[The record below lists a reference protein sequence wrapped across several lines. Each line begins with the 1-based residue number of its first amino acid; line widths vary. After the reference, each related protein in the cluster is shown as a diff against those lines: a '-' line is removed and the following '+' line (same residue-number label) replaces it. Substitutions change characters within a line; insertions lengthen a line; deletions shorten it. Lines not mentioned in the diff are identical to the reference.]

1 MNTKQVVSSLLFV
14 LVAATSSL
22 GFAQSAPGDSK
33 QMQSSTFPYT
43 PVGSP
48 NIE

>member
-22 GFAQSAPGDSK
+22 ALAQSASDSK
-33 QMQSSTFPYT
+33 QAQSSTFPYT
-43 PVGSP
+43 PVGNP

>member
-1 MNTKQVVSSLLFV
+1 MNTKDIVSSLLFV

-22 GFAQSAPGDSK
+22 ALAQTTGDSK
-33 QMQSSTFPYT
+33 EIQSSTFPYT
-43 PVGSP
+43 PVGNP

>member
-1 MNTKQVVSSLLFV
+1 MNAKHIVSSLLFA
-14 LVAATSSL
+14 LIAATSSL
-22 GFAQSAPGDSK
+22 GLAQSVSGDSK
-33 QMQSSTFPYT
+33 QAQSSAFPHT

>member
-1 MNTKQVVSSLLFV
+1 MNTKRMVSSLLFV

-22 GFAQSAPGDSK
+22 ALANNVAGDWKEANSSA
-33 QMQSSTFPYT
+33 FPYT